1 MANYDNKGQPG
12 WAPPPAQA
20 PPYSPPGQPG
30 WAQPPPGP
38 NYGQPAHY
46 GTGGAV
52 VIQQPAPQT
61 VVVLGGCP
69 TCRVGHLED
78 EFTCCGILCCILFFP
93 LGLICLFT
101 MRDKRC
107 TNCGASF

>member
-1 MANYDNKGQPG
+1 MNFVVIFNWTELFKDNKGQPG

-52 VIQQPAPQT
+52 VIQQ
-61 VVVLGGCP
+61 VF
-69 TCRVGHLED
+69 HL
-78 EFTCCGILCCILFFP
+78 FSILLNTTLP
-93 LGLICLFT
+93 LLSLLQ
-101 MRDKRC
+101 
-107 TNCGASF
+107 